1 MSNWKIKYQYDYQ
14 YDINIFIT
22 FNLKSQEHDKSVSQ

>member
-1 MSNWKIKYQYDYQ
+1 MSSWKIKYQYDYQ

-22 FNLKSQEHDKSVSQ
+22 LSKIQEYDKSVSQ